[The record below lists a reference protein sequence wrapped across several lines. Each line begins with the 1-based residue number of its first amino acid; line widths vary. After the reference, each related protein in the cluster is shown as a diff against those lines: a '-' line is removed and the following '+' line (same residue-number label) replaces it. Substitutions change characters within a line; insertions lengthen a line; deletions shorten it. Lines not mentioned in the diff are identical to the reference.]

1 MPREAYQE
9 RLENLRGEVGAMA
22 DRALDQ
28 FEESVDVLAS
38 GDEMRAQSVI
48 EADESLNEWY
58 LDIESE
64 CIDLFAL
71 QQPVASDLRFVA
83 SSFKIATD
91 LERIGDLATNLAA
104 YGRDADGELF
114 PEVEVE
120 PIAAEAGEMVE
131 EAITAYTHG
140 DADRAR
146 AVAADDDTVDDLCLA
161 ASEAIVRELVAMEQS
176 EAPMD
181 ATLEDVSLAL
191 LTIRDLER
199 IGDHAV
205 NICART
211 VYMVESD
218 DELIY

>member
-1 MPREAYQE
+1 MPRDAYQE
-9 RLENLRGEVGAMA
+9 RLADLRGEVGAMA
-22 DRALDQ
+22 DRALGQ
-28 FEESVDVLAS
+28 FEDAVDVLSS
-38 GDEMRAQSVI
+38 GDEMDAQAVI
-48 EADESLNEWY
+48 EADEALNEWY

-71 QQPVASDLRFVA
+71 QQPAASDLRLVA
-83 SSFKIATD
+83 SSFKIVTD

-104 YGRDADGELF
+104 YGRDADGDLF
-114 PEVEVE
+114 PEIEVD
-120 PIAAEAGEMVE
+120 PIAAEAGEMVA
-131 EAITAYTHG
+131 EAMAAYARN
-140 DADRAR
+140 DAERAR
-146 AVAADDDTVDDLCLA
+146 AVAASDDTVDDFCLA
-161 ASEAIVRELVAMEQS
+161 ASESVVRELVAMEQA
-176 EAPMD
+176 EASMD
-181 ATLEDVSLAL
+181 ATLEDVSRAL